1 MMRKCYIQTASLKD
15 NIYCHVLL
23 LLISKCVAVQITF
36 CKIIFLIR
44 KLFLTRN
51 SKAFL
56 KIKGSSEI
64 HFKFSSNP
72 PCGDS
77 RRIYKTPW
85 SKEMLKNN
93 KTITCPKHM
102 ELHVINVSRISQIY
116 CDPSKISYLLLY
128 LQFSMIFSMLDI
140 FISLRDSHLWW
151 KKIKRLVMLE
161 LI

>member
-56 KIKGSSEI
+56 KIKESSEI

-102 ELHVINVSRISQIY
+102 ELHRINVSRISQIY
-116 CDPSKISYLLLY
+116 CDPSKGKRCKHTCCCIYNFLWFLVCLIFLY
-128 LQFSMIFSMLDI
+128 PCVTHIFDERKLND
-140 FISLRDSHLWW
+140 W
-151 KKIKRLVMLE
+151 
-161 LI
+161 